1 MLRPMSILCPTPRE
15 LMVDAQGRPYFLW
28 DSDMTLAR
36 FRELLRDPD
45 ERVRTY
51 YVGKLMR
58 QAKPDDAFEFVTL
71 ADIGASWPQ
80 LERYLGR
87 KWAFWTW
94 LLGEWGVLSRSPT
107 ARVNDS
113 KLGVATRER
122 HLSNGSETVVV
133 DLVAEPVATV
143 EAPTKVSLGGKQLS
157 IDTRHEILV
166 NKLCTLVERSEARD
180 LVATGGNLARALAD
194 APRKDGGFSPL
205 TLVWLLRGF
214 PVRELAAREG
224 WPAERTARVEA
235 FRDQLIGRL
244 TDQTRPEA

>member
-1 MLRPMSILCPTPRE
+1 
-15 LMVDAQGRPYFLW
+15 MVDAQGRPYFLW
-28 DSDMTLAR
+28 DSDMTLER

-45 ERVRTY
+45 ERVRAY

-58 QAKPDDAFEFVTL
+58 QAKPDDVFEFVTL
-71 ADIGASWPQ
+71 ADIGASWPN

-87 KWAFWTW
+87 KRAFWAW

-107 ARVNDS
+107 AQVNDS

-157 IDTRHEILV
+157 IDRRHEILV
-166 NKLCTLVERSEARD
+166 NKLCTLIERSEVRD
-180 LVATGGNLARALAD
+180 LEDVRELVATGGNLARALAD

-205 TLVWLLRGF
+205 TLVWLLREF

-224 WPAERTARVEA
+224 WPGERTARVEA